1 MNQQQFDSI
10 ENTLTQIRLQA
21 YAGNTNEMTISN
33 YLNNIEI
40 CRSFY
45 PLLHFFEVSLRNAID
60 KALTDYSNGQEWM
73 DILPLDSKSKLKIFN
88 AKQTIE
94 LHRHIV
100 THDRIVAKLS
110 LGFWT
115 SFVSK
120 KFSQYPFQGYVL
132 RYAFP
137 NCPKFM
143 RTAKNMQKRFE
154 SFRILRNR
162 ISHCERINHFKNLTI
177 LHAELL
183 ESIGWIEKEVAD
195 LTSKMDYVN
204 SSLNFKVAL

>member
-1 MNQQQFDSI
+1 MKQNQFDSL
-10 ENTLTQIRLQA
+10 ETALTQIRLQV
-21 YAGNTNEMTISN
+21 YAGNTKEEIINN

-40 CRSFY
+40 CRAFY
-45 PLLHFFEVSLRNAID
+45 PLLHFFEVCLRNAID
-60 KALTDYSNGQEWM
+60 KSLTAYVNGQEWM
-73 DILPLDSKSKLKIFN
+73 DILPLDSKSKLKIIN
-88 AKQTIE
+88 AKQTIQ
-94 LHRHIV
+94 LHKHIV
-100 THDRIVAKLS
+100 THDRIVAELS

-162 ISHCERINHFKNLTI
+162 ISHCERINHLKNLAI
-177 LHAELL
+177 LHTELL

-195 LTSKMDYVN
+195 LASKMDYVN

>member
-1 MNQQQFDSI
+1 MKQNQFDSL
-10 ENTLTQIRLQA
+10 ENALTQIRLQV
-21 YAGNTNEMTISN
+21 YAGNTKEEIINN

-40 CRSFY
+40 CRAFY
-45 PLLHFFEVSLRNAID
+45 PLLHFFEVCLRNAID
-60 KALTDYSNGQEWM
+60 KSLTAYVNGQEWM
-73 DILPLDSKSKLKIFN
+73 DILPLDSKSKLKIIN
-88 AKQTIE
+88 AKQTIQ
-94 LHRHIV
+94 LHKHIV
-100 THDRIVAKLS
+100 THDRIVAELS

-162 ISHCERINHFKNLTI
+162 ISHCERINHLKNLAI
-177 LHAELL
+177 LHTELL

-195 LTSKMDYVN
+195 LASKMDYVS

>member
-10 ENTLTQIRLQA
+10 ENTLTQIRLQV
-21 YAGNTNEMTISN
+21 YAGNTNEVTISN

-60 KALTDYSNGQEWM
+60 KALTDCSNGQEWM

-88 AKQTIE
+88 ANQTIK
-94 LHRHIV
+94 LHRH
-100 THDRIVAKLS
+100 
-110 LGFWT
+110 
-115 SFVSK
+115 
-120 KFSQYPFQGYVL
+120 YVL

-137 NCPKFM
+137 NCPKYL

-154 SFRILRNR
+154 NFRILRNR
-162 ISHCERINHFKNLTI
+162 ISHCERINHFKNLMI
-177 LHAELL
+177 LHTELL

-195 LTSKMDYVN
+195 LASKMDSVQT
-204 SSLNFKVAL
+204 SLNFRINL

>member
-1 MNQQQFDSI
+1 MKQNQFDSL
-10 ENTLTQIRLQA
+10 ETALTQIRLQV
-21 YAGNTNEMTISN
+21 YRGNTKEEIINN

-40 CRSFY
+40 CRAFY
-45 PLLHFFEVSLRNAID
+45 PLLHFFEVCLRNAID
-60 KALTDYSNGQEWM
+60 KSLTAYVNGQEWM

-88 AKQTIE
+88 AKQTIK

-100 THDRIVAKLS
+100 THDRIVAELS

-132 RYAFP
+132 RFAFP
-137 NCPKFM
+137 NCPKYL

-195 LTSKMDYVN
+195 LASKLDYVN

>member
-1 MNQQQFDSI
+1 MKQNQFDSL
-10 ENTLTQIRLQA
+10 ENALTQIRLQV
-21 YAGNTNEMTISN
+21 YAGNTKEEIINN

-40 CRSFY
+40 CRAFY
-45 PLLHFFEVSLRNAID
+45 PLLHFFEVCLRNAID
-60 KALTDYSNGQEWM
+60 KSLTAYVNGQEWM
-73 DILPLDSKSKLKIFN
+73 DILPLDSKSKLKIIN
-88 AKQTIE
+88 AKQTIQ
-94 LHRHIV
+94 LHKHIV
-100 THDRIVAKLS
+100 THDRIVAELS

-154 SFRILRNR
+154 NFRILRNR

-183 ESIGWIEKEVAD
+183 ESIGWIEREVAD
-195 LTSKMDYVN
+195 LASRMDNVQ
-204 SSLNFKVAL
+204 SSLNFRITL